1 MMRAAERRSRSG
13 IAKCDL
19 PVVDRVADSITVTLC
34 TQTHSPQTRG
44 LPGRV
49 SAPHEQ
55 APFCDRLNRA
65 PVCGRKHEPISYSA
79 FTAVNSLAIDSR
91 ASPNSSVV
99 FGSKSSSFSIPANP
113 GRIERFMNT
122 T

>member
-1 MMRAAERRSRSG
+1 MARAGA
-13 IAKCDL
+13 I
-19 PVVDRVADSITVTLC
+19 
-34 TQTHSPQTRG
+34 
-44 LPGRV
+44 
-49 SAPHEQ
+49 
-55 APFCDRLNRA
+55 CDRLNRA
-65 PVCGRKHEPISYSA
+65 PICGRKHEPISYSA
-79 FTAVNSLAIDSR
+79 FTAVNSLAIDYR